1 MIMANC
7 ISVIN
12 SKGGAGKTTTT
23 VNLAAALA
31 NTGKRVLLVDFDPQ
45 CSASDWLGFNDAESQ
60 SHLLDS
66 MLGTADITDGI
77 HDTYLENLHLLPN
90 SMHLFQAE
98 TLLANEVA
106 NDTLLSI
113 ALEPIQSQYDFILM
127 DCTPTMG
134 VMAYNAIFAA
144 KNLLIPVETS
154 FISMRSI
161 RSIMK
166 VIDLMKTRRDPQINI
181 IGLLPSRM
189 DSRQTSCNQAIAMM
203 KEHFSS
209 LLLETCIND
218 AVAIKDSVSFGQSV
232 LCYKPKSKSAQQY
245 KQLAQEVISRL
256 ETRKKSHAA

>member
-1 MIMANC
+1 
-7 ISVIN
+7 
-12 SKGGAGKTTTT
+12 
-23 VNLAAALA
+23 
-31 NTGKRVLLVDFDPQ
+31 
-45 CSASDWLGFNDAESQ
+45 
-60 SHLLDS
+60 
-66 MLGTADITDGI
+66 
-77 HDTYLENLHLLPN
+77 
-90 SMHLFQAE
+90 
-98 TLLANEVA
+98 
-106 NDTLLSI
+106 
-113 ALEPIQSQYDFILM
+113 
-127 DCTPTMG
+127 MG

-245 KQLAQEVISRL
+245 KQLAEEVISRL